1 MDKITLPPA
10 APRRAAGSATTHRPI
25 APLRPAAAGALLA
38 AVLAFAWAPAR
49 AQDGKGGARPAA
61 SGVVVVDNR
70 LQRDVTLWVNGRPE
84 GRCASGERCEIRRVP
99 AGPLQL
105 KAAAAEAQGP
115 VASESRTLEPGG
127 TFTWTLYPLLEWGEE
142 KGTGAVV
149 LVNRLD
155 RPVAVF
161 FGERPA
167 GTLDPGATR
176 AYPRVVAG
184 EVEIR
189 VQEADGRDVTS
200 RTLSLRAGTFE
211 RWEIGAPERRA
222 RGG

>member
-1 MDKITLPPA
+1 MEKITLSPA
-10 APRRAAGSATTHRPI
+10 ARPRAPGPAARRRPI
-25 APLRPAAAGALLA
+25 APLRPAAVGALLA
-38 AVLAFAWAPAR
+38 AVLVVAWAPAR
-49 AQDGKGGARPAA
+49 AQDGKGGARPGAA
-61 SGVVVVDNR
+61 GSVVVDNR
-70 LQRDVTLWVNGRPE
+70 LQRDVSLWVNGRHE
-84 GRCASGERCEIRRVP
+84 GRCGSGETCEIPRVP

-105 KAAAAEAQGP
+105 KATAAEAQGP

-142 KGTGAVV
+142 KGTGTVV

-155 RPVAVF
+155 RPVAVS

-167 GTLDPGATR
+167 GTLEPGATR

-184 EVEIR
+184 DVEIR
-189 VQEADGRDVTS
+189 VRDADDREVTS

-211 RWEIGAPERRA
+211 RWEIGAPERTS